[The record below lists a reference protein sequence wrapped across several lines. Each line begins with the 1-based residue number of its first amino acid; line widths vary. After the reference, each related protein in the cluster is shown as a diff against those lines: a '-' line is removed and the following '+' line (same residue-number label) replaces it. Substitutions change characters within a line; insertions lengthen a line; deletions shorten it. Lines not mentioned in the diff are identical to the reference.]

1 MQYAGGILLSP
12 VQTLVTTIIFAEGE
26 NANEPRHPLPDE
38 GKANEPR
45 HPLPDE
51 GKANEPRHPL
61 FPIKKIQPSL
71 VTRSNFF
78 LQKLTFFPD
87 RRILL

>member
-1 MQYAGGILLSP
+1 MQQSSGLLLSP

-51 GKANEPRHPL
+51 GKANDPRHPL
-61 FPIKKIQPSL
+61 Q
-71 VTRSNFF
+71 FF
-78 LQKLTFFPD
+78 SSEIDIFS
-87 RRILL
+87 R

>member
-51 GKANEPRHPL
+51 GKANDPRHPL
-61 FPIKKIQPSL
+61 Q
-71 VTRSNFF
+71 FF
-78 LQKLTFFPD
+78 SSEIDIFS
-87 RRILL
+87 R